1 MSSIHFVAQGSY
13 HHGDLRRA
21 VIAGALAAI
30 AEHGPAAF
38 SLRDVA
44 RRAGVSHAAPAHHFG
59 DKAGVLTAIATEGFE
74 LLSAATRAATEQ
86 TGSLIE
92 GGIAYIRFALEHP
105 AYYEVMFRPDLYHRH
120 DEALITARDAAAN
133 VLANAVRRSLGP
145 DASEQDVLA
154 GVIASWSFAHGF
166 ANLWA
171 GGNFQL
177 LADSHPEELARHA
190 ANAFVQLVLAG
201 AQSSAATEPA
211 AIASRPTR
219 SREQTR

>member
-1 MSSIHFVAQGSY
+1 MARARY
-13 HHGDLRRA
+13 HHGNLKRA
-21 VIAGALAAI
+21 VMDGALVAI
-30 AEHGPAAF
+30 AEHGPAAL

-74 LLSAATRAATEQ
+74 LLTAGTRAATEQ

-105 AYYEVMFRPDLYHRH
+105 AHYEVMFRPDLYRR
-120 DEALITARDAAAN
+120 DDDALIKARDAAAN
-133 VLANAVRRSLGP
+133 VLSNAVRRSLGAEA
-145 DASEQDVLA
+145 DEQEVLS

-166 ANLWA
+166 ANLWSA
-171 GGNFQL
+171 GSIQAL
-177 LADSHPEELARHA
+177 VDSGPEELARSA

-201 AQSSAATEPA
+201 AQSGATTEPA
-211 AIASRPTR
+211 APGARSTR
-219 SREQTR
+219 FRARTR